1 MRAQRAAVHA
11 ADETAVE
18 SYGGADFKG
27 GRLAAQ
33 PAKYAQVA
41 PHVQKQAE
49 EAAHFQA
56 QAEAHAREAA
66 EEAIFA
72 KSKNMPLHKR
82 IDADGRVMG
91 ADGSAPRMSVSNI
104 VPRSERFKQEMAERK
119 VVYNELLRSQVA
131 AKEKREQATAE
142 RGAPPP
148 PSRHDKIT
156 TPPILQAMFSR
167 GTGGGES
174 LIVTPQNLKCYAKE
188 NRRIDV
194 KIGNVRAKQRWK
206 DGQAKVGVISKLSAM
221 LKTSKADGAG
231 GGQKKGEVAA
241 AQKVVAVAEAKTMRE
256 KMAARARGGPHRR
269 ASAKEAERAQLAALS
284 IEKTTR
290 QTILEGK
297 SHLEQFEQHE
307 LDRIKLRQAADL
319 LNLRIETKV
328 RRNVSDQIK
337 QAIST

>member
-1 MRAQRAAVHA
+1 MRAQRAAVYA

-27 GRLAAQ
+27 GRLAARA
-33 PAKYAQVA
+33 AKYAQVA

-56 QAEAHAREAA
+56 QAEANARAAAEDAAHFRAQAEAHARAAA

-91 ADGSAPRMSVSNI
+91 ADGSAPRMSVSNT

-148 PSRHDKIT
+148 PSRHGKIT
-156 TPPILQAMFSR
+156 TPPILQAMLSR

-188 NRRIDV
+188 NTRVD
-194 KIGNVRAKQRWK
+194 
-206 DGQAKVGVISKLSAM
+206 AKVRWC
-221 LKTSKADGAG
+221 
-231 GGQKKGEVAA
+231 AA
-241 AQKVVAVAEAKTMRE
+241 ARPVVSKGVTNAVQPPARTAEREAKLRPSVPL
-256 KMAARARGGPHRR
+256 RPRGGSGVVDRPLAGAPCQPHSSVRWSRHQACRGVLRR
-269 ASAKEAERAQLAALS
+269 TSLPHTRAP
-284 IEKTTR
+284 
-290 QTILEGK
+290 
-297 SHLEQFEQHE
+297 
-307 LDRIKLRQAADL
+307 
-319 LNLRIETKV
+319 
-328 RRNVSDQIK
+328 
-337 QAIST
+337 